1 MGQFDQFGPPLGR
14 HGHSARIV
22 EIRSNVNCLD
32 PAQLAAKQP
41 LRVEI
46 QNGTKINGLALR
58 TSEYLESLGYE
69 VIKLGNAPTQ
79 DYQKTVIY
87 DVTASDPS
95 TAAASRIGE
104 LLDAGV
110 APALPEWVTAT
121 SSQKVN
127 SRTDILIILGQDRQ
141 DEL

>member
-1 MGQFDQFGPPLGR
+1 MGNGGGGRLGKR
-14 HGHSARIV
+14 GGGARYIFA
-22 EIRSNVNCLD
+22 

-87 DVTASDPS
+87 DVTASAPS
-95 TAAASRIGE
+95 TAAATRIGE